1 MDRFMGRIGACVLLW
16 VLAAGGL
23 GAQTANQ
30 PRMITTIAGTD
41 FAFPAQ
47 PLPAVNAPLGAVTAV
62 AVDHSGNLYLSDSGN
77 HMVLRVDGNGT
88 LSVIAGNGIARSSGD
103 GGPAVSASLAAPGSL
118 AIDGGGNVFLVDNG
132 HVREIT
138 AAGVISTLPGLAG
151 AYSIAA
157 DQANTL
163 YVGGDS
169 GVQKRTPDGA
179 ITVIAGTASLYPTA
193 IAVDENGNIFMT
205 SGAQPSGDGQDGIV
219 REIAADGTITTVAHG
234 LYYPKGL
241 RVDAKGN
248 IFVAEYLAGQTN
260 SNRVLEITNGVASA
274 IAGNG
279 TLPLAGDGGPALNA
293 AMAPVDVAVADNGTV
308 YIADVY
314 NSRVRAVQAGVI
326 TTAAG
331 NGAFQFSGDQ
341 GPAASATF
349 RGPTGV
355 AVDAQGNLYIADTG
369 NNRIRQVSP
378 AGTTTTV
385 AGNGVAAF
393 RGDGGAAT
401 AASLSAPTG
410 IAVDT
415 AGNLYIADTGN
426 NRVRKVNSAG
436 VISTIAGNG
445 SAVFFGGFGRY
456 YLGPGFTDPSYS
468 GDGGPAASAPLSA
481 PSAVALDAAGNVF
494 IAEVFRIRKV
504 APDGTIT
511 TVAGSGPGV
520 CPPAP
525 LPGYCGSFG
534 GDGGPATKA
543 TLSAPNGVAVD
554 GQGNLYI
561 ADSGNGRVREVT
573 KDGVINTIVQTNVQT
588 FDPHIPPII
597 RDLPLGVALDS
608 SGGVYYSDVYNQNQ
622 NLFDT
627 TLPTAAKV
635 AVVMGS
641 GSATIAGGGA
651 QGYAGDGGLAAG
663 AAFSNPAG
671 IAFDAAGNLYIAD
684 TGNNRVR
691 EVLAAP
697 PPFFVAPASLTFTG
711 PAGGDNP
718 PAQSLS
724 LTSPTPGLAFTAT
737 TSAKWI
743 GVDQASGPMP
753 AVVQVSV
760 NTSGLAVGTYVGSVA
775 ITIPATGAVILAA
788 VKLTVFAVPTAIG
801 RLPILQVT
809 SPSIT
814 FTAAQGGPAATQSI
828 QVTSTEGELP
838 FTAGIATGGGQWLSL
853 TAQSS
858 VASDTAPATVSVTAT
873 PGTLATGTYG
883 GVIVL
888 SSGGQ
893 SIYIPVTLTV
903 TGPAASIV
911 LSQNALTF
919 NAVAGGGMPLA
930 QLFGILNTGGG
941 SMPWTAAAMTLSG
954 GNWLQLSTSAGT
966 VARPLLDVSTVNAGV
981 NTAGL
986 QPGTY
991 YGTIRI
997 SAANASNSPQAL
1009 TVILNVLQPGT
1020 NLGPQIYPNG
1030 LIFTGVAGTSPGS
1043 EDVAVG
1049 NPSAAANSY
1058 LSSTIGPLTFI
1069 PGSATIQPNV
1079 PVTLHVSP
1087 DFSSLAP
1094 GITRGTIALQFSDG
1108 SPAQAI
1114 NVLMSVAPATA
1125 PALVANA
1132 RGKADPRLASCPP
1145 QALNVVLRAP
1155 QPARSFTAT
1164 VGQSMTI
1171 EAAVSDACGN
1181 PVVGGSQQAKVVVL
1195 FSNGDQALPM
1205 TYLGN
1210 GIWQAAWP
1218 VGHAAQLVAVN
1229 VTATILQNATVVG
1242 GQASLTG
1249 SAVAPGPTNA
1259 APLIGSVIHAASS
1272 VAGAPVSPGELIAI
1286 KGANLTNG
1294 AGANLPL
1301 PLPVSY
1307 GGTQVFFGTQALP
1320 IIYSSSGQMNVQ
1332 APFNLP
1338 VNAAYQ
1344 LTVRNG
1350 NTVSVPQTVVIAS
1363 VQPGIFTLS
1372 ETGSGQGEIFK
1383 SDDVTPAQPGTPAA
1397 IGEMVVIYC
1406 TGLGDVS
1413 PAVQNG
1419 QSPPANPPAQT
1430 VNAVSVT
1437 IGGQAAKVL
1446 FSGLTP
1452 GSPGVYQINA
1462 LVPAGV
1468 TPGDAVP
1475 VTISVGSETSP
1486 AGVTM
1491 AVR

>member
-1 MDRFMGRIGACVLLW
+1 
-16 VLAAGGL
+16 
-23 GAQTANQ
+23 
-30 PRMITTIAGTD
+30 MITTIAGTD
-41 FAFPAQ
+41 FAFPTQ

-62 AVDHSGNLYLSDSGN
+62 AVDHNSNLYLSDGGN
-77 HMVLRVDGNGT
+77 HMVLKVDSNGT
-88 LSVIAGNGIARSSGD
+88 LSVIAGNGIAGSSGD

-118 AIDGGGNVFLVDNG
+118 AIDGGGNVFLVDYG
-132 HVREIT
+132 AVREIT
-138 AAGVISTLPGLAG
+138 ASGAITTLPGLG
-151 AYSIAA
+151 SVYSIAV
-157 DQANTL
+157 DHANNL
-163 YVGGDS
+163 YAGGS
-169 GVQKRTPDGA
+169 LGVQKRTPDGA
-179 ITVIAGTASLYPTA
+179 ITLIAGTASLYPSA
-193 IAVDENGNIFMT
+193 IAVDANGNVFAS
-205 SGAQPSGDGQDGIV
+205 SGTAPASDGEDGIV
-219 REIAADGTITTVAHG
+219 AEIAASGAITTVAHG

-248 IFVAEYLAGQTN
+248 IYVAEYLAGQTN
-260 SNRVLEITNGVASA
+260 SNRVVEITNGVATA

-279 TLPLAGDGGPALNA
+279 LLPLAGDGGPALSA

-308 YIADVY
+308 YIADSY

-326 TTAAG
+326 TTVAG

-341 GPAASATF
+341 GPAASATL
-349 RGPTGV
+349 RGPSGL

-369 NNRIRQVSP
+369 NNRIRQVSTS
-378 AGTTTTV
+378 GTVTTV

-393 RGDGGAAT
+393 RGDGGVAT

-410 IAVDT
+410 IAVDA

-426 NRVRKVNSAG
+426 NRVRKVNAAG

-445 SAVFFGGFGRY
+445 TALFLGGFGRY
-456 YLGPGFTDPSYS
+456 LLGPGYTDPSYS
-468 GDGGPAASAPLSA
+468 GDGGQATSAPVSM
-481 PSAVALDAAGNVF
+481 PSALALDAAGDVF

-504 APDGTIT
+504 TPDGTIT

-525 LPGYCGSFG
+525 IAGYCGSFG

-543 TLSAPNGVAVD
+543 TLNAPNGVAVD

-561 ADSGNGRVREVT
+561 ADTGNGRVREVT
-573 KDGVINTIVQTNVQT
+573 KDGVINTIVQTISYV

-597 RDLPLGVALDS
+597 FDTPLALALDQ
-608 SGGVYYSDVYNQNQ
+608 SGAVYYSDVYNQNQ
-622 NLFDT
+622 SVFNT
-627 TLPTAAKV
+627 SLPSAAKI
-635 AVVMGS
+635 AVVASS
-641 GSATIAGGGA
+641 GPVTIAGGVS
-651 QGYAGDGGLAAG
+651 QGFAGDGGLATG
-663 AAFSNPAG
+663 AAFSYPAA

-697 PPFFVAPASLTFTG
+697 PPFFVSPASLTFTAA
-711 PAGGDNP
+711 AGGDNP

-724 LTSPTPGLAFTAT
+724 LTSPIPGLAFTAT
-737 TSAKWI
+737 ASAKWI
-743 GVDQASGPMP
+743 TVDPASGPMP
-753 AVVQVSV
+753 AVAQVSV
-760 NTSGLAVGTYVGSVA
+760 STSGLAAGTYSGSVA
-775 ITIPATGAVILAA
+775 IAIPATGAAISAA
-788 VKLTVFAVPTAIG
+788 VTLTVTKPAPTSGGPASS
-801 RLPILQVT
+801 LKVT

-814 FTAAQGGPAATQSI
+814 FTAVQGGPAVTQSI
-828 QVTSTEGELP
+828 QVTSTGGELP
-838 FTAGIATGGGQWLSL
+838 FTAGIASGGGRWLSL

-858 VASDTAPATVSVTAT
+858 VASAAAPATVSLTAT

-883 GVIVL
+883 GVIVIW
-888 SSGGQ
+888 SGAQ
-893 SIYIPVTLTV
+893 SIYIQVTLTV

-930 QLFGILNTGGG
+930 QLFGILNTGAGA
-941 SMPWTAAAMTLSG
+941 MPWSAAATTLSG
-954 GNWLQLSTSAGT
+954 GNWLQLSATGGT

-981 NTAGL
+981 STAGL

-997 SAANASNSPQAL
+997 SATNAANSPQAV

-1020 NLGPQIYPNG
+1020 DLGPQIYPNG

-1043 EDVAVG
+1043 QDVAVG

-1114 NVLMSVAPATA
+1114 NVLMSAAPAATPSA
-1125 PALVANA
+1125 TANA

-1195 FSNGDQALPM
+1195 FSNGDPALPM
-1205 TYLGN
+1205 TYVGN
-1210 GIWQAAWP
+1210 GVWQAAWP

-1229 VTATILQNATVVG
+1229 VTATTLQSATLVG

-1294 AGANLPL
+1294 ADANLPL

-1344 LTVRNG
+1344 LTVQNG

-1363 VQPGIFTLS
+1363 VQPGIFTLN
-1372 ETGSGQGEIFK
+1372 ETGAGQGEIFK
-1383 SDDVTPAQPGTPAA
+1383 SDDVTLAQPGTPAA
-1397 IGEMVVIYC
+1397 MGEMIVIYC

-1430 VNAVSVT
+1430 VNKVSVT
-1437 IGGQAAKVL
+1437 VGGKAAQVL

-1462 LVPAGV
+1462 VVPPGV

-1486 AGVTM
+1486 ASVTM